1 MSEHEQLVTLCAGL
15 GASPEQAQVM
25 ARQLAKRCD
34 QWVAERGMARTEAM
48 GRLLQMVV
56 KGRMGETVPEFP
68 ATQPP
73 ASKPNASE
81 TR

>member
-1 MSEHEQLVTLCAGL
+1 MNEHEQLMTLCAGL
-15 GASPEQAQVM
+15 GASPEQAQIM

-34 QWVAERGMARTEAM
+34 QWVAERGMTRTEAM

-56 KGRMGETVPEFP
+56 KGRMGEVVPEFP

-73 ASKPNASE
+73 ASSPDMTE
-81 TR
+81 TH